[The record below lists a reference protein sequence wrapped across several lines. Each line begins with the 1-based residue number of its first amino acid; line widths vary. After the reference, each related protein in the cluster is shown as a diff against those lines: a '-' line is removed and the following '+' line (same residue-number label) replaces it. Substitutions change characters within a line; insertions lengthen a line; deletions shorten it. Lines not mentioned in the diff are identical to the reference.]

1 MCMYVLFVSYF
12 YVYLKKYP
20 KHQQKGKKESVE
32 RNKTKKSENQN
43 QGKPNKKKSKT
54 TRANQTNLHKKIV
67 LIEGDRVV
75 GS

>member
-1 MCMYVLFVSYF
+1 MMI
-12 YVYLKKYP
+12 YLKKYP
-20 KHQQKGKKESVE
+20 KHQQKGKKERVE
-32 RNKTKKSENQN
+32 RNKTKKKRENQN

-75 GS
+75 GC